1 MEKINV
7 TLPTPVKIDGKE
19 VSELEF
25 REPIG
30 ADIEAIIGSDSI
42 GKSITTLAASL
53 CTSVAL
59 NEEDVRALPADDY
72 LAISGV
78 LMDFLG

>member
-1 MEKINV
+1 MEKLKV
-7 TLPTPVKIDGKE
+7 ALPTPANIDGKE
-19 VSELEF
+19 VTELEF

-30 ADIEAIIGSDSI
+30 ADIEKIIGSESV
-42 GKSITTLAASL
+42 GKSITSLAASL
-53 CTSVAL
+53 CTNVAL
-59 NEEDVRALPADDY
+59 SEDEVRALPADDY